1 MMRIAAI
8 DDEAHVLE
16 RFERMISDFE
26 DVELCGLFDSGEK
39 LLTYLKT
46 NLLDVIFIDI
56 EMPEVNGLELSQK
69 ILDINDNINIVF
81 LTAFNQ
87 YAVEAFELQAMDY
100 ILKPLSEARLTKTI
114 RRLQKIKTV
123 NNPFIKPFIQCI
135 GDYEIFTKEPLTWK
149 HSKAKEILAF
159 LTHRGGVPV
168 SWEKISDAVWPEY
181 NAQKAQTNFHAT
193 MYLLRKRLAEAGI
206 SDILESARGNYRLIT
221 ERVTCDL
228 YQLEKVIKEGKII
241 SREDERLIKVFK
253 KKGYMEASGYSWAHP
268 KAAELEESCKNLE

>member
-1 MMRIAAI
+1 MEETLMMRIAAI

-100 ILKPLSEARLTKTI
+100 ILKPLR
-114 RRLQKIKTV
+114 
-123 NNPFIKPFIQCI
+123 
-135 GDYEIFTKEPLTWK
+135 
-149 HSKAKEILAF
+149 
-159 LTHRGGVPV
+159 
-168 SWEKISDAVWPEY
+168 
-181 NAQKAQTNFHAT
+181 
-193 MYLLRKRLAEAGI
+193 
-206 SDILESARGNYRLIT
+206 
-221 ERVTCDL
+221 
-228 YQLEKVIKEGKII
+228 
-241 SREDERLIKVFK
+241 
-253 KKGYMEASGYSWAHP
+253 
-268 KAAELEESCKNLE
+268 